1 MYSEM
6 LRQFRK
12 GSPILISSES
22 SKIHVLI
29 KVLYMSVWF
38 NLCRFLVPY
47 SECVCAIS
55 SSATVLVLR
64 SLGMKC
70 FTSKFQICKK
80 KNNVYN
86 FRYKISVGILMKLE
100 ILMKQIYY
108 IASSG
113 HITFMPFLVPILVNC
128 K

>member
-1 MYSEM
+1 M
-6 LRQFRK
+6 F
-12 GSPILISSES
+12 
-22 SKIHVLI
+22 HV
-29 KVLYMSVWF
+29 KMP
-38 NLCRFLVPY
+38 NL
-47 SECVCAIS
+47 
-55 SSATVLVLR
+55 
-64 SLGMKC
+64 
-70 FTSKFQICKK
+70 QK